1 MFIELSDIG
10 LAVSPLGTSLAS
22 RDVRLESANW
32 AKADIH
38 QVARHQPRFYESR
51 PTSPVS
57 RGGALCSSGP
67 RASWGNCPT
76 PTSGTQRVLIS
87 VCQKYLGP
95 KNPKAK
101 GFAIANASQTI
112 PFSRRRS

>member
-10 LAVSPLGTSLAS
+10 LAVSPFGTSLAS

-32 AKADIH
+32 AKAGID
-38 QVARHQPRFYESR
+38 QVARHQPRFYEST

-76 PTSGTQRVLIS
+76 PLDAAQGYPARVRLS
-87 VCQKYLGP
+87 VPKIYKIQKSRGLRICYC
-95 KNPKAK
+95 
-101 GFAIANASQTI
+101 FA
-112 PFSRRRS
+112 R